1 MSRFQELLDALQR
14 LETKSQAQGSAMATF
29 TPFGRLPLELRN
41 KIWMIASHQ
50 PRTVR
55 LVHHSITTFLRL
67 LPAVDMPGQLS
78 LDIDG
83 QSRQPAVLHTCAE
96 SRKEASRYY
105 ELVREQARPFK
116 RLLTREEVA
125 APGAVREAANPD
137 QYHAPN
143 LVYVNFTADSF
154 FRLLI
159 SPATTDGVSVLQ
171 PPNSFNFDNKA
182 INKIE
187 RLFVLCPPCTT
198 CNTLVKKIRRH
209 FRPQLKEITV
219 LFSRSS
225 LLKTMD
231 EDSVDAT
238 FAMQEMVKPYEAA
251 LKRQLRTRNLR
262 RAKLSFFVWPVL
274 KKVRWSEVQ

>member
-1 MSRFQELLDALQR
+1 MSRFQELLEALQR
-14 LETKSQAQGSAMATF
+14 LETKFQAQDSEIATF

-41 KIWMIASHQ
+41 KIWKIASHQ

-55 LVHHSITTFLRL
+55 LVHYSISTWPRL
-67 LPAVDMPGQLS
+67 LPDVDMAGQLN
-78 LDIDG
+78 LEIYG

-116 RLLTREEVA
+116 RLLTREELA
-125 APGAVREAANPD
+125 APGAVQEATKPN

-143 LVYVNFTADSF
+143 IVYINFAVDNF
-154 FRLLI
+154 LRLLMG
-159 SPATTDGVSVLQ
+159 PATTDGVSVLQ
-171 PPNSFNFDNKA
+171 PLNSFNFDNRA

-187 RLFVLCPPCTT
+187 RLVVICSACGT
-198 CNTLVKKIRRH
+198 CNTLVRKIRRH

-225 LLKTMD
+225 LLKTD

-238 FAMQEMVKPYEAA
+238 LAMRETAKPFEAA
-251 LKRQLRTRNLR
+251 LKHQLRTRNLR

-274 KKVRWSEVQ
+274 EKVR